1 MEMRFYQIS
10 MLLLLSVPGHAY
22 EFQYQVNRP
31 REKLIFGHRE
41 AREGDLTS
49 GDYRVLLPDGRTQVV
64 EYRVEGED
72 TGYIVSVKYQGD
84 PKEKDD
90 PSSVRK
96 REIVR
101 QRSGQ
106 NQWKPYAREKP
117 AVKSSEISKSAIKI
131 ISASEIEVIPEKT
144 ETTSIPVITTLASS
158 QLFEAE
164 SIEPLP
170 DLLLTTGI
178 PQPVQDSISEPEV
191 KPKIVNLSASNVI
204 PTTENVVAVSYTGE
218 EEWARKPR
226 EGLAHLDNHI
236 APSTSVLPDDEP
248 TTILV
253 STRTPSTTA
262 TLMENNP
269 SVEKEETKVDEKP
282 IFWTPLASS
291 RTSGSDLTK
300 SHKTVPDSPKIKA
313 EQLHA
318 TILKNVPIPARS
330 SFVLEPSLSLQQ
342 RTPRL
347 TSSFHVNARNSWGRP
362 SVVFSH
368 QQGDPRSTGAFRL
381 KTQNSLS
388 NPGMALHI
396 PFPQTFSPETS
407 GHTKQTTLP
416 TSKFIHLSQYH
427 APLVNS
433 RGAHS
438 GRRIDGR
445 TRLRSFPQFVTSYSN
460 TRPGVRRPCKRNL
473 RTRKKTSMAF
483 SAPWYNLF

>member
-1 MEMRFYQIS
+1 MF
-10 MLLLLSVPGHAY
+10 
-22 EFQYQVNRP
+22 
-31 REKLIFGHRE
+31 
-41 AREGDLTS
+41 
-49 GDYRVLLPDGRTQVV
+49 LLPFSR
-64 EYRVEGED
+64 
-72 TGYIVSVKYQGD
+72 YQGD
-84 PKEKDD
+84 RKGEGPDD

-96 REIVR
+96 REILK
-101 QRSGQ
+101 QRSRQ

-131 ISASEIEVIPEKT
+131 ISASEIEVIPQKT
-144 ETTSIPVITTLASS
+144 ETASIPVITTVASS
-158 QLFEAE
+158 QLSEAE

-204 PTTENVVAVSYTGE
+204 PTTENVVEASYTRE
-218 EEWARKPR
+218 EEWSRKPR

-248 TTILV
+248 T
-253 STRTPSTTA
+253 TRTPSTTA

-282 IFWTPLASS
+282 ILWTPLASS

-347 TSSFHVNARNSWGRP
+347 TSSFHGSARNSWGRP

-368 QQGDPRSTGAFRL
+368 QQVDPRSTGAFRL

-445 TRLRSFPQFVTSYSN
+445 TRLRPFPQFVTSYSN
-460 TRPGVRRPCKRNL
+460 TRPGVRRPCRRNL
-473 RTRKKTSMAF
+473 RKRKETSKAF
-483 SAPWYNLF
+483 SGPWFNLF

>member
-1 MEMRFYQIS
+1 MF
-10 MLLLLSVPGHAY
+10 LLS
-22 EFQYQVNRP
+22 FSR
-31 REKLIFGHRE
+31 
-41 AREGDLTS
+41 
-49 GDYRVLLPDGRTQVV
+49 
-64 EYRVEGED
+64 
-72 TGYIVSVKYQGD
+72 YQGD
-84 PKEKDD
+84 RKEEGPDD

-106 NQWKPYAREKP
+106 NLWKPYARQKP

-131 ISASEIEVIPEKT
+131 ISASEIEVIPQKT
-144 ETTSIPVITTLASS
+144 ETTSIPVITTVASS
-158 QLFEAE
+158 QLSEAE

-178 PQPVQDSISEPEV
+178 PRPVQDSISEPEV

-204 PTTENVVAVSYTGE
+204 PTTENVVEASYTRE
-218 EEWARKPR
+218 EEWPRKPR

-236 APSTSVLPDDEP
+236 APSKSVLPDDEP
-248 TTILV
+248 T
-253 STRTPSTTA
+253 TRTPSTTA

-282 IFWTPLASS
+282 ILWTPLASS

-300 SHKTVPDSPKIKA
+300 SHKTGSDSPKIKA

-347 TSSFHVNARNSWGRP
+347 TSSFHGSARNSWGRP

-368 QQGDPRSTGAFRL
+368 QQVDPRSTGAFRL

-416 TSKFIHLSQYH
+416 TLKFIHLSQYH

-445 TRLRSFPQFVTSYSN
+445 TRLRPFPQFVTSYSN
-460 TRPGVRRPCKRNL
+460 TRPGVRRPCKRKL
-473 RTRKKTSMAF
+473 RTRKEPSKAS
-483 SAPWYNLF
+483 SGPWFNLF